1 MELIRNLTIAVACIV
16 QLLAFNDVY
25 NGNMTS
31 DDGLFVLIITM
42 IPVVALIGFEISI
55 EENNKN
61 KKRF

>member
-1 MELIRNLTIAVACIV
+1 MELIRNLTIVAACIV
-16 QLLAFNDVY
+16 QLLAFNDVC

-42 IPVVALIGFEISI
+42 IPVVALIAFEISI

-61 KKRF
+61 KYL